1 MNDDR
6 SRVNFKASV
15 KSSAS
20 QQIVTTARHQF
31 LAHGFRN
38 ITMDDL
44 AEELGM
50 SKKTL
55 YVSFPSKAALLKA
68 VLLDKFRSIDAD
80 LRRITSDCSDVLAAL
95 HQLLACVQRHTEE
108 IQPPFVRDMR
118 RAPDMFEVVEARRR
132 EVIRRYFGKLF
143 DQGRRTGMIRKDM
156 PTKLV
161 IEILL
166 AAVQGILNPPK
177 MAELGLTP
185 KTGFSIII
193 TVILEGVI
201 AGRGR

>member
-1 MNDDR
+1 
-6 SRVNFKASV
+6 
-15 KSSAS
+15 
-20 QQIVTTARHQF
+20 
-31 LAHGFRN
+31 
-38 ITMDDL
+38 
-44 AEELGM
+44 
-50 SKKTL
+50 
-55 YVSFPSKAALLKA
+55 
-68 VLLDKFRSIDAD
+68 
-80 LRRITSDCSDVLAAL
+80 
-95 HQLLACVQRHTEE
+95 
-108 IQPPFVRDMR
+108 
-118 RAPDMFEVVEARRR
+118 
-132 EVIRRYFGKLF
+132 
-143 DQGRRTGMIRKDM
+143 M

>member
-6 SRVNFKASV
+6 SRANFKTSV

-20 QQIVTTARHQF
+20 QRIVTTARHHF

-38 ITMDDL
+38 TTMDDL

-55 YVSFPSKAALLKA
+55 YVSFPSKAALLKTI
-68 VLLDKFRSIDAD
+68 LLDKFRSIDAD